1 MRPIDHDDPRVQAA
15 LYLVGV
21 PYVYG
26 AGSAKDGV
34 LGDPRHLQVGVLY
47 KGVRGWDCSGSVLAY
62 AVTVGDIPDTTGDM
76 SAHDIAYRCDPV
88 SLENARAGDLVF
100 YDRNAD
106 GRLEHV
112 AIYIGGGMV
121 VSMSGGTSHTFGDD
135 PNACGQVRP
144 IGAHRVIGRW
154 KS

>member
-1 MRPIDHDDPRVQAA
+1 MTPIDLHDPHVQAA
-15 LYLVGV
+15 LHLVGAR
-21 PYVYG
+21 YHYG
-26 AGSAKDGV
+26 RGTPKDGV
-34 LGDPRHLQVGVLY
+34 LGDAECLRAPT
-47 KGVRGWDCSGSVLAY
+47 DCSGGAQKY
-62 AVTVGDIPDTTGDM
+62 AVVVGDIDADQPDRN
-76 SAHDIAYRCDPV
+76 AHALAMVCDPV
-88 SLENARAGDLVF
+88 SLKDARCGDLVF

-154 KS
+154 KMSVRKHP